1 MTIRKDNKKDRAYT
15 ASENVVPGSAVGRFL
30 FSAKGFFLPVALMAV
45 LLAVGSFHPSPPS
58 AAQRIT
64 GLENIIKCPVCDNI
78 SIAQSDAAIASQLRA
93 SVAKWVREGKSNSWI
108 ENVVVAKFGSNELLL
123 PQNNLVFVIPSLL
136 IGLAGLL
143 LFFYYRRHT
152 KSYKKLLTEKESK

>member
-1 MTIRKDNKKDRAYT
+1 MTKRRDNKKDGAY
-15 ASENVVPGSAVGRFL
+15 AVSKNAGLGSAVGGFFL
-30 FSAKGFFLPVALMAV
+30 SAKGFLLPVVLTAV

-93 SVAKWVREGKSNSWI
+93 TVAKWVREGKSDSWI
-108 ENVVVAKFGSNELLL
+108 ENAVVAKFGSNELLL
-123 PQNNLVFVIPSLL
+123 PRNNLFFVVPAVL
-136 IGLAGLL
+136 IGIAAVLL
-143 LFFYYRRHT
+143 LFYYRRHT
-152 KSYKKLLTEKESK
+152 RSYKKLLTEKESK